1 LVISGKIGR
10 LIWDRRYASSDSIKN
25 RKYGSDAAV
34 VRATV
39 FCNNAVRWRHL
50 AIASGTKA
58 RCGTRIDRQRSAA
71 SSASLLERCVQPGR
85 PAGYSTPGPTS
96 DDASSASLHQYP
108 MLPPSHRPGTIDC
121 RLPPRRGRGRRALLQ
136 PGLPLPARPAGGGWS
151 GLPQPRPGSR
161 QLPQVV
167 PGSLLAGRRTSL
179 TPHHVR
185 PHYIWLGACVDRDIN
200 IHARR
205 PTGSPPASKFRS
217 LLPSQQ
223 ASVHY

>member
-1 LVISGKIGR
+1 MAPSR
-10 LIWDRRYASSDSIKN
+10 N
-25 RKYGSDAAV
+25 
-34 VRATV
+34 
-39 FCNNAVRWRHL
+39 
-50 AIASGTKA
+50 
-58 RCGTRIDRQRSAA
+58 RQRNKGALWYRHRSPEVSGVECIAVGALRSA
-71 SSASLLERCVQPGR
+71 R
-85 PAGYSTPGPTS
+85 PAGCSTPGPTS

-136 PGLPLPARPAGGGWS
+136 PGLPLPARPAGGGWF

-217 LLPSQQ
+217 LLPSEQ
-223 ASVHY
+223 AYIINDRCDGRKGIRLLPLTHV